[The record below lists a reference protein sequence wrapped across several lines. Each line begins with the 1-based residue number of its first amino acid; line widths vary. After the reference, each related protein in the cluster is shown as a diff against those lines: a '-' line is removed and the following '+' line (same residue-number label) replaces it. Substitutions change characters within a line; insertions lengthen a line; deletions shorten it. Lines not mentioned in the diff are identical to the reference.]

1 MNTLEIIFF
10 ILLSIVFY
18 TYIGYG
24 IILWI
29 LVRIKRIFIKE
40 KSCQDDNSYI
50 FYYSSI
56 TLSQPSGASIVPI

>member
-24 IILWI
+24 ICLCIYNH
-29 LVRIKRIFIKE
+29 RTTKTNQK
-40 KSCQDDNSYI
+40 Y
-50 FYYSSI
+50 
-56 TLSQPSGASIVPI
+56 PSVNL

>member
-29 LVRIKRIFIKE
+29 LVRIKRIFV
-40 KSCQDDNSYI
+40 
-50 FYYSSI
+50 FI
-56 TLSQPSGASIVPI
+56 TIEQPKLIRNIRV

>member
-29 LVRIKRIFIKE
+29 LVRIKRIFIKKIGIRRKE
-40 KSCQDDNSYI
+40 KQ
-50 FYYSSI
+50 SS
-56 TLSQPSGASIVPI
+56 T

>member
-29 LVRIKRIFIKE
+29 LVRIKRIFIKKKVLFVNNVCRE
-40 KSCQDDNSYI
+40 GNSKGH
-50 FYYSSI
+50 
-56 TLSQPSGASIVPI
+56 TLP